1 MFAKLGYNPG
11 FIVSLVLN
19 IPVGI
24 YTIVYL
30 STHDLVSPM
39 VHVVS
44 AGIGL
49 AVQAAL
55 MIYGFGVLK
64 PRLRRSPSAAY

>member
-1 MFAKLGYNPG
+1 
-11 FIVSLVLN
+11 
-19 IPVGI
+19 
-24 YTIVYL
+24 
-30 STHDLVSPM
+30 M

>member
-1 MFAKLGYNPG
+1 
-11 FIVSLVLN
+11 
-19 IPVGI
+19 
-24 YTIVYL
+24 
-30 STHDLVSPM
+30 M

-49 AVQAAL
+49 TVQAAL

-64 PRLRRSPSAAY
+64 PRLRRSTSTAD